1 MGSSRAELTLE
12 WHREALRQSSEQRF
26 PFATERSHPKL
37 RVAKQRAG
45 LFPPIVRNTSVQ
57 VSPTPPLHPLPHPW
71 GHSGAVTVAL
81 GVMVT
86 MELLEIPCLEV
97 GEEHLWEERGKNSSV
112 SARAAGEE
120 GEGGGGGQA
129 GAL

>member
-1 MGSSRAELTLE
+1 M
-12 WHREALRQSSEQRF
+12 
-26 PFATERSHPKL
+26 
-37 RVAKQRAG
+37 
-45 LFPPIVRNTSVQ
+45 
-57 VSPTPPLHPLPHPW
+57 
-71 GHSGAVTVAL
+71 TVAL

-97 GEEHLWEERGKNSSV
+97 GEEHLWEEMGKNSSV

-120 GEGGGGGQA
+120 GEGGWGGQA